1 MSIGSPDPIIWSV
14 ESYVWVIR
22 PEQELAFYF
31 SKFQLLIL
39 SKNIPRVG
47 RFAGQVNR
55 VATPDHISPTLG
67 GLNFYSSAAPFV
79 ELAAVHHSR
88 VRRPV

>member
-1 MSIGSPDPIIWSV
+1 MSIGSIDPIIWSV
-14 ESYVWVIR
+14 ESYDRVVR

-31 SKFQLLIL
+31 SKFRLLIL
-39 SKNIPRVG
+39 SKNILRVG
-47 RFAGQVNR
+47 RSAGQVNR
-55 VATPDHISPTLG
+55 IATPEDISPTLG